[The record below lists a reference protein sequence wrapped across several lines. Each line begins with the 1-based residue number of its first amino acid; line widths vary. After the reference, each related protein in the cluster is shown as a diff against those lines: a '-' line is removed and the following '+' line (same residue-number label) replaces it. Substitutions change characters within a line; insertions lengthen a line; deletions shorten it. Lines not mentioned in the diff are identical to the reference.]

1 MDIKEKISDIV
12 EQIKKNPNLKEDFE
26 KEPVKVIEKLIGV
39 DLPDD
44 IVEKIINY
52 EVNKSDD
59 YVLGIVK
66 DALDRVLNKKDVTLK
81 LSTADYYTVLSR
93 LKIKLQNMYMTMK
106 VFFVLLQL

>member
-44 IVEKIINY
+44 IVEKII
-52 EVNKSDD
+52 D
-59 YVLGIVK
+59 GVK
-66 DALDRVLNKKDVTLK
+66 AKLTAENIADAADKLKGLLNK
-81 LSTADYYTVLSR
+81 
-93 LKIKLQNMYMTMK
+93 
-106 VFFVLLQL
+106 